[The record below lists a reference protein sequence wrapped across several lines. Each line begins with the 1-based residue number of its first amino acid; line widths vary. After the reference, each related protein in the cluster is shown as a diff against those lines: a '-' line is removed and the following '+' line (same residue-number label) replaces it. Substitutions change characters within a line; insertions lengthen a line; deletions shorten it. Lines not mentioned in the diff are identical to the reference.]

1 MTRVWRDPDD
11 EPVDLEVIKGG
22 CLGLLLI
29 TGLVLLTVCM
39 AMGAV
44 QLVGWVL

>member
-1 MTRVWRDPDD
+1 MGRTWTDPDD
-11 EPVDLEVIKGG
+11 LPDLETLKGG

-29 TGLVLLTVCM
+29 SGLLLMTVCL
-39 AMGAV
+39 AVGVV